1 MQCWGDNDYNQA
13 TLAAPD
19 APTNITGEPNNGVVS
34 LRWRAPDFDGG
45 TAVTT
50 YQVYLD
56 TKVVCTSKVP
66 TCIVSGLTNGKS
78 YAFTVVANNDVGAS
92 LAVATAAFT
101 PHIILPIPAAPS
113 AVSALPAPTGAVVI
127 GTAAVLGAGVKL
139 LGFQIVVVGVGT
151 FTATKLPYTLTGL
164 NARVT
169 YSLAVSTLS
178 NAGTSQPSASVT
190 VTPGTFLATPAKAT
204 IAGKSSVSVTVSN
217 APAGAVVAIAASGMV
232 TATGIANA
240 NGTAVITVSP
250 AKSGVLTAT
259 TTVSKVAYKATATV
273 FVPVVAFPAA
283 THSKPATVSI
293 SAARPGSTVIISKD
307 GSQVASTV
315 VPTTG
320 KVTYTWTPAV
330 AGTSTFQIS
339 ADDVIIGK
347 STVTIK

>member
-1 MQCWGDNDYNQA
+1 M
-13 TLAAPD
+13 
-19 APTNITGEPNNGVVS
+19 
-34 LRWRAPDFDGG
+34 
-45 TAVTT
+45 
-50 YQVYLD
+50 
-56 TKVVCTSKVP
+56 
-66 TCIVSGLTNGKS
+66 
-78 YAFTVVANNDVGAS
+78 
-92 LAVATAAFT
+92 
-101 PHIILPIPAAPS
+101 
-113 AVSALPAPTGAVVI
+113 
-127 GTAAVLGAGVKL
+127 
-139 LGFQIVVVGVGT
+139 
-151 FTATKLPYTLTGL
+151 
-164 NARVT
+164 
-169 YSLAVSTLS
+169 
-178 NAGTSQPSASVT
+178 
-190 VTPGTFLATPAKAT
+190 
-204 IAGKSSVSVTVSN
+204 
-217 APAGAVVAIAASGMV
+217 AIAASGMV

-283 THSKPATVSI
+283 TRSKPATVSI